1 MAKSNR
7 EKILVMV
14 APAVLVV
21 IAYTWWFGVVGKSKL
36 LFQGFRELDKAEKA
50 APAPE
55 QFREPEMQ
63 RARLMRELDKYQKE
77 QAVARQTWDALA
89 AACANP
95 DMRNERIEKLTTL
108 LAQHHLTLVDDGEAD
123 SSQGG
128 SAPKALDA
136 LGKLL
141 TEKAKNLKPQLRQL
155 HFRGNYVDV
164 HALLQDLSRGEVVA
178 VPVGLTMK
186 PAMDGTPK
194 REWTMLVWI

>member
-1 MAKSNR
+1 MAQSNR
-7 EKILVMV
+7 EKILLIV

-21 IAYTWWFGVVGKSKL
+21 IAYTWWFGVVDKSKR
-36 LFQGFRELDKAEKA
+36 LFQVLKELDKAEKA

-63 RARLMRELDKYQKE
+63 RAMLMRELEKYQKE
-77 QAVARQTWDALA
+77 QTVARQTWDALA

-108 LAQHHLTLVDDGEAD
+108 LAQHHLTLVDDGESNA
-123 SSQGG
+123 SSGG
-128 SAPKALDA
+128 STPKALDA

-141 TEKAKNLKPQLRQL
+141 TENAKNLKPQLRQL
-155 HFRGNYVDV
+155 HFSGNYVDV

-186 PAMDGTPK
+186 PATDGTAK